1 MFTRLING
9 ISKIT
14 DYNIICIPLL
24 LIICAAVSSDAS
36 KFIVLGA
43 VSVLTAL
50 VIPKIS
56 NFLLEKQ
63 KKYTFKNVSA
73 VSNAIS
79 YFIGF
84 IILLFLNTDTFVEL
98 LFLAYSINSVILLIL
113 IKRDV
118 NVNVNAFYLYGLIAG
133 LTLSL
138 GPYSWPAGIL
148 YSASLWPNIYLKK
161 NLSYEEINS
170 TIASFITVPAIMYI
184 LSPYGHVYEIIWI
197 TASYIIVPIIYEL
210 AKYYQLKPDGYGMT
224 MIFMLTFFIFAFI
237 SFPSVY
243 FILSIFATSLAIGIF
258 RGMTC

>member
-1 MFTRLING
+1 MFTKLIKG

-14 DYNIICIPLL
+14 DYNIICVPLL
-24 LIICAAVSSDAS
+24 LIICTAVSSDTS
-36 KFIVLGA
+36 EFIVLAA

-63 KKYTFKNVSA
+63 EKYTFNVCS

-84 IILLFLNTDTFVEL
+84 IILLFLNIDLFMEL
-98 LFLAYSINSVILLIL
+98 LFLAYSLNSAILLIL
-113 IKRDV
+113 LKRNV
-118 NVNVNAFYLYGLIAG
+118 NVSVNAFYLCGLIAG
-133 LTLSL
+133 LILSF

-161 NLSYEEINS
+161 YLPYEEINS
-170 TIASFITVPAIMYI
+170 GIVSFITVPAIMYI
-184 LSPYGHVYEIIWI
+184 LAPYGQVYEIIWI
-197 TASYIIVPIIYEL
+197 TASFIIFPIIYEL
-210 AKYYQLKPDGYGMT
+210 AEYYQIELDGYRSEL
-224 MIFMLTFFIFAFI
+224 IFALTFFIFAYI
-237 SFPSVY
+237 AFPSLF
-243 FILSIFATSLAIGIF
+243 FITTVFLTSLAIGVF